1 MLLNTFSEKG
11 DVDMTKNRT
20 RIAAIAILTGLF
32 ALAMTAQESRMI
44 QPRWWFGGGVGL
56 NFNYYGG
63 TTALS
68 VPNMTAPGA
77 YTKGSGTGL
86 WLAPLIEYR
95 PDPVWGAIATL
106 GYDNRSGEF
115 DAATNAGV
123 VSKVKTS
130 MNYLSL
136 EPSLKISPFPSNV
149 YFFAGPRLGF
159 NVAKSFTYTE
169 EGTQAPAITGD
180 WSAVRG
186 TVLGLQLG
194 AGYDIPLT
202 SADQGTRIDL
212 APSLGVHFGQG
223 PRSEDDWSLTSVRFS
238 LAVKFGSTMGMQEAL
253 SRDLQFSVRA
263 PRLIPTERRVK
274 ETFPMR
280 NFVFFEEGSSA
291 VPSRYVQ
298 LTREQASAFREEQLV
313 QPEPKDLTGRS
324 RRQLTVYHNILNIL
338 GDRMRNHP
346 DAKVTLSGSSDKGAA
361 TGKLYAES
369 IKSYLVD
376 LFGIDGGRIT
386 TVGRERPEIPSVVAG
401 ASRELDLVR
410 PEDRRVDITSAAFDL
425 LEPVQIVSLQEDPLD
440 SDVLL
445 TVTNA
450 PEMLASWSVEVT
462 DENGVAKRFGP
473 FTGEQERV
481 GGRQIL
487 GDRVQGKYTIA
498 LLAQTKSGQTVRKE
512 EPVRLVRSDEPVE
525 DLGLRFSILFDFDQS
540 RTVATY
546 ERFLTDV
553 VAPLVPDGG
562 SVIIHGHTDIIGEE
576 SHNLKLSKDR
586 AEETKATIERAL
598 TKAGK
603 RRVKF
608 DAYGFGEDLRRAPF
622 ENTLPE
628 ERFYNRTVIID
639 ILPE

>member
-1 MLLNTFSEKG
+1 MFMNRGRILAVALLTVLG
-11 DVDMTKNRT
+11 
-20 RIAAIAILTGLF
+20 
-32 ALAMTAQESRMI
+32 ALALTAQESRMF

-63 TTALS
+63 TTRLNA
-68 VPNMTAPGA
+68 PGMTAPA
-77 YTKGSGTGL
+77 VYTKGSGTGL

-95 PDPVWGAIATL
+95 PDPVWGAVATL

-115 DAATNAGV
+115 DAASSSGV
-123 VSKVKTS
+123 VSRVKTS
-130 MNYLSL
+130 VNYLSL
-136 EPSLKISPFPSNV
+136 EPSLKVSPFPSNV

-169 EGTQAPAITGD
+169 EGGGVPPVTGD
-180 WSAVRG
+180 WGGARG

-194 AGYDIPLT
+194 AGYDIPL
-202 SADQGTRIDL
+202 AFAGEGTRIDL
-212 APSLGVHFGQG
+212 APSLGIHFGQG

-238 LAVKFGSTMGMQEAL
+238 LALKFGSTMGMQDEM
-253 SRDLQFSVRA
+253 SRDIQFSVRA

-280 NFVFFEEGSSA
+280 NFVFFDEASDA
-291 VPSRYVQ
+291 VPARYVQ
-298 LTREQASAFREEQLV
+298 LTRDQASAFREEQLV

-338 GDRMRNHP
+338 GDRMRNNSG
-346 DAKVTLSGSSDKGAA
+346 ASVALTGSSDKGAA
-361 TGKLYAES
+361 AGKAYAEAV
-369 IKSYLVD
+369 KAYLVD

-386 TVGRERPEIPSVVAG
+386 TAGRDKPDVPSVAPG

-410 PEDRRVDITSAAFDL
+410 PEDRRVDITSATLDL

-462 DENGVAKRFGP
+462 DENGAVKRYGP

-487 GDRVQGKYTIA
+487 GERLQGKYTVA
-498 LLAQTKSGQTVRKE
+498 LLAQTKSGQTFRKE

-546 ERFLTDV
+546 ERFLTGT

-562 SVIIHGHTDIIGEE
+562 SVIIHGHTDLIGEE

-598 TKAGK
+598 AKAGK

-622 ENTLPE
+622 ENALPE

>member
-1 MLLNTFSEKG
+1 
-11 DVDMTKNRT
+11 MTVLFVT
-20 RIAAIAILTGLF
+20 LACVLTLS
-32 ALAMTAQESRMI
+32 AQESRMF
-44 QPRWWFGGGVGL
+44 QPTWWFGGGVGL

-63 TTALS
+63 TTSTLNSTLS
-68 VPNMTAPGA
+68 IAPGA
-77 YTKGSGTGL
+77 FTKGSGTGL

-95 PDPVWGAIATL
+95 PDPVWGGIATL
-106 GYDNRSGEF
+106 GYDNRSGDF
-115 DAATNAGV
+115 DAVTTAGTT
-123 VSKVKTS
+123 SSVKAS

-136 EPSLKISPFPSNV
+136 EPSLKFSPFPSNV

-159 NVAKSFTYTE
+159 NVSKSFTYAAT
-169 EGTQAPAITGD
+169 GAAPATATGD
-180 WSAVRG
+180 WSGVRG

-194 AGYDIPLT
+194 AGYDIPIAGT
-202 SADQGTRIDL
+202 DGGTRVDL
-212 APSLGVHFGQG
+212 APSLAVHIGQG
-223 PRSEDDWSLTSVRFS
+223 PRSEDDWSLTSVRFG
-238 LAVKFGSTMGMQEAL
+238 LAVKFGSTMGMEEAM
-253 SRDLQFSVRA
+253 SRDIQFSVRA

-280 NFVFFEEGSSA
+280 NFVFFDEAGGEIPG
-291 VPSRYVQ
+291 RYVQ
-298 LTREQASAFREEQLV
+298 LTRDQASAFREEQLV

-338 GDRMRNHP
+338 GDRMRNHA
-346 DAKVTLSGSSDKGAA
+346 DAKVTLTGSSDKGASA
-361 TGKLYAES
+361 GKAYAEAV
-369 IKSYLVD
+369 KAYLVD
-376 LFGIDGGRIT
+376 IFGIDGGRIAT
-386 TVGRERPEIPSVVAG
+386 AGREKPEVPSVASG
-401 ASRELDLVR
+401 ATRELDLVR
-410 PEDRRVDITSAAFDL
+410 PEDRRVDITSGTNDL

-450 PEMLASWSVEVT
+450 PEMLASWSLEVT
-462 DENGVAKRFGP
+462 DENGTVKRYGP

-487 GDRVQGKYTIA
+487 GERVQGRYTIA
-498 LLAQTKSGQTVRKE
+498 LLAQTKSGQTLRKE
-512 EPVRLVRSDEPVE
+512 ESVRLVRSDEPVE
-525 DLGLRFSILFDFDQS
+525 DLGLRFSILFEFDQS
-540 RTVATY
+540 RTVSTY
-546 ERFLTDV
+546 ERFLAGT
-553 VAPLVPDGG
+553 VAPLVPEGG
-562 SVIIHGHTDIIGEE
+562 SVIIHGHTDIIGDEG
-576 SHNLKLSKDR
+576 HNLKLSKDR

-598 TKAGK
+598 AKAGK